1 MSGSFNNLLFKYNT
15 LATQI
20 LLISKSLFQF
30 VTLNTIQTIT
40 SLKIFVVPPKTNFPP
55 VSPNDLVNKQYVDSL
70 VPTPIS
76 AVLIDGSQTVGTGI
90 KTFTN
95 LPQSVAVP
103 TDPKDFVTKA
113 YVDTQK
119 VFQKRILNA
128 TFSGNIDTLIQL
140 DSPVLGLC
148 QISGRIELLPNQNI
162 NIGDIFLKIEDGSTV
177 LANSLSQ
184 VNFQGLV
191 AGELA
196 TAQIS
201 CMDVISTNAQMT
213 FTLSNIVGTTPPY
226 GNYSLFLDIIK
237 M

>member
-1 MSGSFNNLLFKYNT
+1 
-15 LATQI
+15 
-20 LLISKSLFQF
+20 
-30 VTLNTIQTIT
+30 
-40 SLKIFVVPPKTNFPP
+40 
-55 VSPNDLVNKQYVDSL
+55 VNKHYVDSL

-119 VFQKRILNA
+119 AFQKRILNVP
-128 TFSGNIDTLIQL
+128 FSGNIDTLIQL
-140 DSPVLGLC
+140 DVLGLC
-148 QISGRIELLPNQNI
+148 QVSGRIELTPNQNI
-162 NIGDIFLKIEDGSTV
+162 NVGDIFLQIKDGSTV

-213 FTLSNIVGTTPPY
+213 FTLPNIAGTTAPY
-226 GNYSLFLDIIK
+226 GTYSLFLDIIK

>member
-15 LATQI
+15 LATQ
-20 LLISKSLFQF
+20 LLVISKSLFQF

-40 SLKIFVVPPKTNFPP
+40 SLKIFVIPPKTNFPP
-55 VSPNDLVNKQYVDSL
+55 VSPNDLVNKQYVDSIM
-70 VPTPIS
+70 PTP
-76 AVLIDGSQTVGTGI
+76 
-90 KTFTN
+90 
-95 LPQSVAVP
+95 VAR
-103 TDPKDFVTKA
+103 
-113 YVDTQK
+113 
-119 VFQKRILNA
+119 VFQKRILNVP
-128 TFSGNIDTLIQL
+128 FSGNIDTLIQL

-148 QISGRIELLPNQNI
+148 QISARMELTPNQSI
-162 NIGDIFLKIEDGSTV
+162 NIGDVFLKIKDGSTV

-213 FTLSNIVGTTPPY
+213 FTLNNIAGTTAPY
-226 GNYSLFLDIIK
+226 GTYSLFLDIIK